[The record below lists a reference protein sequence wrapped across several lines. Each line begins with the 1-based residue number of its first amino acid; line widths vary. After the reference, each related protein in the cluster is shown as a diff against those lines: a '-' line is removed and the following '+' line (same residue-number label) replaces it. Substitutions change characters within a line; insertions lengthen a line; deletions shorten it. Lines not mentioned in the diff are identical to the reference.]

1 MSKSWLI
8 QFVGGPK
15 DGETTRVPVG
25 LHEVRVASH
34 PDNTN
39 LYADRM
45 PAELSVVYNYRIRII
60 KGQFVQFHDGSFP
73 FDFCGQ

>member
-1 MSKSWLI
+1 MSDSWLI

-39 LYADRM
+39 LYPDGMRAK
-45 PAELSVVYNYRIRII
+45 LSVVYNYRSRIYN
-60 KGQFVQFHDGSFP
+60 GQLVQFPDGSFP